1 MMYYNYHDTHTYI
14 YVHIWAKKKR
24 KALLLMRKE
33 KMEER
38 GYFRGKGMRILNMKF
53 RKTAKEQV

>member
-1 MMYYNYHDTHTYI
+1 MTHT
-14 YVHIWAKKKR
+14 HIFMYTYGRKKKR